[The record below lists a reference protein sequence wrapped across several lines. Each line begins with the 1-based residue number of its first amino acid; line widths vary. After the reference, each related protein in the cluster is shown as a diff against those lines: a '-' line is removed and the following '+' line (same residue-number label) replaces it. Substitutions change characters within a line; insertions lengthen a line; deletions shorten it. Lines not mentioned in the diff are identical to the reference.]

1 MNLNTVKSGIL
12 ILATVICLHPKAF
25 SQKNDISY
33 GYSPENPIKVGK
45 SKKGGPANE
54 RIFLELLR
62 DAHEDPVTAIRIGS
76 CCPFPSK
83 SGIMGVAMCDLFKI
97 KYRNE
102 KGKAMEVII
111 YLTFYEYDKPEAPT
125 YFTIATQDIDKELQP
140 ILDSVP
146 DYSDIREYRI
156 KSENVSDIPEY
167 IYQMTNLEVLE
178 IDSNEISVISPGISN
193 LRKLKKL
200 KFSGNKIKR
209 IPGDFVYLDS
219 LEELHLNRDMDWDD
233 TFSKLSKLPNLKK
246 LNLNET
252 GIKILPAEIQKFAL
266 LEEICLKSN
275 PELILNDVFKQLS
288 GVKKLKIL
296 RLGNDTIKEIPQSIE
311 LLKNLEEL
319 EITNT
324 QIKFLPVELGEVR
337 KLRVLNLNAN
347 SKLITI
353 PESIKNLTQ
362 LEEVYFELMKT
373 QFKYTD
379 VLTRL
384 SNCANLKKLML
395 HQSQGL
401 MNLPGIMGKMKN
413 LEYLNITACR
423 DLNMIPK
430 EIGQLSKLKFLEIG
444 SNAKITTL
452 PVEISKLQNLEILDI
467 SGHSGFDFK
476 KEFPKFCHL
485 KKLEILI
492 IDRGD
497 QQIPESVK
505 GCKQVKVL
513 QMKSYNNK
521 YTTDIEKE
529 RLKKLM
535 PFCEIIY

>member
-1 MNLNTVKSGIL
+1 MKLNIVKSVIL
-12 ILATVICLHPKAF
+12 ILANLICLHQEAF

-45 SKKGGPANE
+45 GKKGGPANE
-54 RIFLELLR
+54 RIYLELLR
-62 DAHEDPVTAIRIGS
+62 DAHEDPVTAIRIGN

-83 SGIMGVAMCDLFKI
+83 NGLLGVAMCDVYKI

-125 YFTIATQDIDKELQP
+125 YFTIATQNIDMELQP

-156 KSENVSDIPEY
+156 KSENVFEIPEY
-167 IYQMTNLEVLE
+167 VYAMTNLEVLE
-178 IDSNEISVISPGISN
+178 IDSNSISVILPAISN
-193 LRKLKKL
+193 LRNLKKL

-209 IPGDFVYLDS
+209 IPGDFIHLDS
-219 LEELHLNRDMDWDD
+219 LEELHLNKEMDWDD
-233 TFSKLSKLPNLKK
+233 TFNKLSKLKNLKK
-246 LNLNET
+246 LNLSET
-252 GIKILPAEIQKFAL
+252 GIKSLPEDIQKMSL
-266 LEEICLKSN
+266 LEEINLKNN
-275 PELILNDVFKQLS
+275 PELNLNDLFKQLS
-288 GVKKLKIL
+288 GVKNIKIL
-296 RLGNDTIKEIPQSIE
+296 RIGNDTIKVIPQSIE

-319 EITNT
+319 EITST
-324 QIKFLPVELGEVR
+324 RIKFLPVEMGELR
-337 KLRVLNLNAN
+337 KLRILNLNAN
-347 SKLITI
+347 SEFITI
-353 PESIKNLTQ
+353 PESVKNLIQ
-362 LEEVYFELMKT
+362 LEEIYFGSMKA

-384 SNCANLKKLML
+384 SNCKNLRKLML
-395 HQSQGL
+395 SHSQGL
-401 MNLPGIMGKMKN
+401 IMLPAVIGKIKS
-413 LEYLNITACR
+413 LEYLNIASCR
-423 DLNMIPK
+423 DLKMLPK
-430 EIGQLSKLKFLEIG
+430 EMGQLTNLKFLEMG
-444 SNAKITTL
+444 SNGKITTL
-452 PVEISKLQNLEILDI
+452 PVELGKLQSLEILDI

-492 IDRGD
+492 IDRGN

-505 GCKQVKVL
+505 ECKQVKIL
-513 QMKSYNNK
+513 QLKSYNNK

-529 RLKKLM
+529 RLKKLL
-535 PFCEIIY
+535 PACEIIY